1 MKKEVN
7 KECKYIIMS
16 CTIIVI
22 LPGWCTNYGKYI
34 HALFTY
40 SENIYFTSKL
50 LPWSPHDLV

>member
-7 KECKYIIMS
+7 KEYKYIIMS

-22 LPGWCTNYGKYI
+22 LPGWCTNYGKYMPCSHI
-34 HALFTY
+34 QK
-40 SENIYFTSKL
+40 IYAL